1 MPKKKAYHT
10 EAIYLSDRI
19 QSQLK
24 KILNYPCTL
33 VEAPMG
39 YGKSTAVKEYFRKSD
54 IPVLWQK
61 ILNESISGFWS
72 SFCRQFGEMDAVR
85 AEQMRQLGFPDDSSS
100 MEKALELIQ
109 DMLPQSNKTIFVMD
123 DYHLV
128 DCPKVNGFI
137 EYLLWNELTN
147 FHIVLTARFT
157 RFSNLEELTL
167 KGYLLH
173 IQKDALEFTTEEIVS
188 YYHLCGLFPRADEI
202 SQLYSYTEGWVSA
215 LYLLMLNY
223 KDKGTFIMPPN
234 ITVLIEKT
242 VYCPFSDEIKAFLLH
257 ICLFDAFTLKQA
269 EFMWDKENTEKLLDE
284 LIGRNAFISHDER
297 NEVYQVHK
305 IFSGFLKSLLER
317 KKKEEKNQLYQKAAN
332 WFAQANDPIAAMHYA
347 YLAKDFEHLFLTLEA
362 DQGHSMLNENQKELI
377 VYFEECPEE
386 IRHRHPVALL
396 IYALCLFSYNETERF
411 HNVSGELHQLL
422 ADGSIKSDIVRELMG
437 EFEILL
443 SFSEYNNIKNMLAHY
458 RKAGTLLQNPAKF
471 MDTRGG
477 WTFGSPSVLYMF
489 HREVGKLEEEVEL
502 LKEAMPYYDR
512 LVKGHGKG
520 AELVMEAE
528 RYYFCGDFGSAEI
541 TIHKAL
547 YLANSS
553 RQEDIVLCAVF
564 LQAKIAICKGDY
576 AYAIYSLKKLRADME
591 KENWYNLMH
600 TLDLCEAF
608 LKAILQQRQ
617 EIPQWILE
625 GNFLSSRIYFPAM
638 AFFNIIYGR
647 MLLIQGEYHKLLG
660 SVDHFVEIASVFP
673 NLLGQIYTYIF
684 AAAAN
689 EKLFRY
695 EAALE
700 TLRKALDMALPD
712 GILIPFV
719 ENGDMIKPLL
729 EKLYRQG
736 EYRESIRFLF
746 ELYTPYQQAVQS
758 ILMDYFTM
766 KRPELT
772 GREMEV
778 ARLVAQGL
786 SNSEIGSK
794 LFITQNTVKTML
806 KRIFEKLEIN
816 SRTMLKQHIDSQK

>member
-24 KILNYPCTL
+24 KILHYPCTL

-39 YGKSTAVKEYFRKSD
+39 YGKSTAVKEYFNRAD
-54 IPVLWQK
+54 VPVLWQK
-61 ILNESISGFWS
+61 ILNESVSGFWS
-72 SFCRQFGEMDAVR
+72 SFCRQFREMDTVR

-109 DMLPQSNKTIFVMD
+109 DMLPPSGKTIFVLD

-128 DCPKVNGFI
+128 DCPEVNGFI
-137 EYLLWNELTN
+137 EYLLWNELTD

-157 RFSNLEELTL
+157 RFFNLEELTL
-167 KGYLLH
+167 KGYLLY

-188 YYHLCGLFPRADEI
+188 YYRLCGLFPKADEV
-202 SQLYSYTEGWVSA
+202 SRLYSYTEGWVSA

-223 KDKGTFIMPPN
+223 KDKGTFTTPSN

-242 VYCPFSDEIKAFLLH
+242 VYCPFSDEIKEFLLH
-257 ICLFDAFTLKQA
+257 ICLFDAFTLEQA
-269 EFMWDKENTEKLLDE
+269 AYMWKKENTEELLNE
-284 LIGRNAFISHDER
+284 LIGRNAFISCDEKSK
-297 NEVYQVHK
+297 VYQIHK
-305 IFSGFLKSLLER
+305 IFSEFLKSLLER
-317 KKKEEKNQLYQKAAN
+317 KKKEEKDKLYQKAAQ
-332 WFAQANDPIAAMHYA
+332 WFAQTGDTIAAMHYA
-347 YLAKDFEHLFLTLEA
+347 YLAKDFDHLFLTLEA

-377 VYFEECPEE
+377 SYFEECPEE

-411 HNVSGELHQLL
+411 SDVSGELYQLL
-422 ADGSIKSDIVRELMG
+422 NNGNIKSDIAQELMG

-443 SFSEYNNIKNMLAHY
+443 SFSEYNNIENMLGHY
-458 RKAGTLLQNPAKF
+458 KKSGALLRNPAKF

-489 HREVGKLEEEVEL
+489 HRENGKLKDEVEL

-512 LVKGHGKG
+512 LVKGHGRG

-528 RYYFCGDFGSAEI
+528 CYYLCGDFGSAEI

-564 LQAKIAICKGDY
+564 LQARIAINKGDY
-576 AYAIYSLKKLRADME
+576 AYAVYSLKKLREDLE

-600 TLDLCEAF
+600 TLDLCDAF
-608 LKAILQQRQ
+608 LKANLRQRQ
-617 EIPQWILE
+617 EIPQWISE

-638 AFFNIIYGR
+638 AFFNIVYGR
-647 MLLIQGEYHKLLG
+647 VLLIQGEYHKLLG
-660 SVDHFVEIASVFP
+660 SVNYFIETASVFS

-700 TLRKALDMALPD
+700 ALHKALDMALPD

-719 ENGDMIKPLL
+719 ENGDLIKPLL
-729 EKLYRQG
+729 EKLYYHG
-736 EYRESIRFLF
+736 EYRESISSVF
-746 ELYTPYQQAVQS
+746 ELYTPYQQAVQR
-758 ILMDYFTM
+758 ILSDYFTL

-772 GREMEV
+772 GREMEI

-786 SNSEIGSK
+786 SNSEIGGK
-794 LFITQNTVKTML
+794 LYITQNTVKTML
-806 KRIFEKLEIN
+806 KRIFEKLEIS
-816 SRTMLKQHIDSQK
+816 SRAMLKQHIDSQR